1 MNKKNK
7 TSGNDW
13 DYFINELI
21 LIRKS
26 RDFILDILE
35 EYPEIN
41 NQPVRSVVITEDD
54 LIKIKCFLPEHHF
67 LWLQKDKTDIVTTG
81 KLDDFFTVADEFSL
95 LAEERFPELEELED
109 YITIHL

>member
-1 MNKKNK
+1 MINKEFLKE
-7 TSGNDW
+7 
-13 DYFINELI
+13 INAL
-21 LIRKS
+21 RKS

-41 NQPVRSVVITEDD
+41 NQPVRSVLITTDD
-54 LIKIKCFLPEHHF
+54 LIKIKHFLPEQHF
-67 LWLQKDKTDIVTTG
+67 LWLQKNETDIVTAG

-95 LAEERFPELEELED
+95 LAEELFPDLEEREE

>member
-1 MNKKNK
+1 MKKKN
-7 TSGNDW
+7 SGNDRN
-13 DYFINELI
+13 DFVNEII
-21 LIRKS
+21 LLRKS

-41 NQPVRSVVITEDD
+41 NQPVRSVVISEDD
-54 LIKIKCFLPEHHF
+54 LMKIKCFLPEHHF
-67 LWLQKDKTDIVTTG
+67 LWLQKNKTDIVTAG

-95 LAEERFPELEELED
+95 LAEERFPELEERED